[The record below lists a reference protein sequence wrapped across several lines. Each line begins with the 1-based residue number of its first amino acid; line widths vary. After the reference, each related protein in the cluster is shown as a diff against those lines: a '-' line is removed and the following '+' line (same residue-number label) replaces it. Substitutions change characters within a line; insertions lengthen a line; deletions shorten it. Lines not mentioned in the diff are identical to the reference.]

1 MTAEGSMRQ
10 PSAEMI
16 ASARRLRPRAT
27 DISVL
32 GEGQLSVAVRV
43 DDLVLRFPRSE
54 FAREHLLSEIEVLE
68 LIESSDHATP
78 EVVAVELDEPF
89 ADAYLAHRLL
99 PGSPLDA
106 TRIESLSEDELA
118 AVAGAV
124 ASFLRHLHAIDA
136 AGVRLPRMSAA
147 GFAATLRQETED
159 LLFDRMT
166 EAGRGRA
173 LSELAALAGL
183 PDRPPV
189 LCHTDIGGGVLYD
202 EEAGNVSF
210 IDFGSAMITDPVL
223 DVASLSVLGED
234 FMTKCAEGYP
244 LLAER
249 AADAMV
255 VRTTFHLQDALYGAR
270 QRDWSYVDDILAS
283 YGSWGGA

>member
-1 MTAEGSMRQ
+1 MRQ

-16 ASARRLRPRAT
+16 GSARRLRPGAT

-43 DDLVLRFPRSE
+43 DDLVLRFPQSE
-54 FAREHLLSEIEVLE
+54 FAREHLRSEIEVLE
-68 LIESSDHATP
+68 LIGGSGHATP
-78 EVVAVELDEPF
+78 EIVAVDLDEPL

-106 TRIESLSEDELA
+106 SRIGSLSEDELA

-124 ASFLRHLHAIDA
+124 ASFLRDLHAIDA
-136 AGVRLPRMSAA
+136 AGVGLPTLPAA
-147 GFAATLRQETED
+147 RFAATLRQETED

-166 EAGRGRA
+166 EGNRERA
-173 LSELAALAGL
+173 LSELDELARL
-183 PDRPPV
+183 PDRPLV

-202 EEAGNVSF
+202 EESGSVSF

-244 LLAER
+244 VLAER
-249 AADAMV
+249 ATDAPV
-255 VRTTFHLQDALYGAR
+255 VRRTFHLQDALYGAR
-270 QRDWSYVDDILAS
+270 QRDWSYVADVLAT
-283 YGSWGGA
+283 YG